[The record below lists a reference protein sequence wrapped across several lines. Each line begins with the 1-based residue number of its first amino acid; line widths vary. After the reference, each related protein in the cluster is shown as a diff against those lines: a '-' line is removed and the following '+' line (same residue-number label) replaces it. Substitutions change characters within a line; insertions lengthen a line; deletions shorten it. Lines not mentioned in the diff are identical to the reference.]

1 MLPHIDY
8 GSGKKV
14 LISTNQVG
22 KMYSRRCLA
31 SAAIPAGAL
40 VMCRALAE
48 HLGSW
53 GGGGEMY

>member
-8 GSGKKV
+8 GSGEKV
-14 LISTNQVG
+14 LISRNQAS

-40 VMCRALAE
+40 ILCRALAE

-53 GGGGEMY
+53 GREGEMY